1 MIKLKDYI
9 EQCLQDDEFR
19 KYWEED
25 FGDEK
30 LSIGEAL
37 QILEYTDDGNELYKS
52 QEEYKQKYDELIKN
66 KGIKSTIKINPD
78 IEFYETENRCPV
90 KDFLEQIKDKLIK
103 EKTVKN
109 IYKLSELGNGAR
121 MPLSRHVED
130 GIFELRT
137 KQGNNIDRIFYF
149 FVFGNKIIMT
159 NGYIKKQEKIDNTE
173 LKRAKKYMND
183 YLNNH

>member
-30 LSIGEAL
+30 LSIGETL
-37 QILEYTDDGNELYKS
+37 QILEYTDDGNELYES

-66 KGIKSTIKINPD
+66 KGIKSTIKINTD

-103 EKTVKN
+103 KN
-109 IYKLSELGNGAR
+109 G
-121 MPLSRHVED
+121 
-130 GIFELRT
+130 
-137 KQGNNIDRIFYF
+137 
-149 FVFGNKIIMT
+149 
-159 NGYIKKQEKIDNTE
+159 
-173 LKRAKKYMND
+173 KKYI
-183 YLNNH
+183 

>member
-1 MIKLKDYI
+1 
-9 EQCLQDDEFR
+9 
-19 KYWEED
+19 
-25 FGDEK
+25 
-30 LSIGEAL
+30 
-37 QILEYTDDGNELYKS
+37 
-52 QEEYKQKYDELIKN
+52 
-66 KGIKSTIKINPD
+66 
-78 IEFYETENRCPV
+78 
-90 KDFLEQIKDKLIK
+90 
-103 EKTVKN
+103 
-109 IYKLSELGNGAR
+109 